1 MKTPNRVA
9 FGGCPMN
16 KLLLVSLGLVLGI
29 AVGRGV
35 AMPYLSAHASGPEV
49 RFPQLTMAELN
60 DSQRTLAREVIRI
73 SSTGLGG
80 PYNSMLRS
88 PVMGERLFA
97 LLDYLRFHT
106 SLPHRLNEFAILI
119 QARIW
124 TSQVEWRA
132 HYPLAIKAGL
142 SKAVADDL
150 AEGKRP
156 ASMQPDEAVVYDLCT
171 ELSTKHEVSDSTF
184 KRARAILTDQ
194 QLVDLVA
201 VSGTYVLTA
210 MLLKNAAEE
219 GTPDGKIPL
228 LKPIPL
234 R

>member
-1 MKTPNRVA
+1 
-9 FGGCPMN
+9 MN
-16 KLLLVSLGLVLGI
+16 KLLFVSLGLVLGV
-29 AVGRGV
+29 ALRVGV
-35 AMPYLSAHASGPEV
+35 AAPNLGAYPSGKEA
-49 RFPQLTMAELN
+49 RFPQLTMDQLGG
-60 DSQRTLAREVIRI
+60 SQRTLAQQVVKI

-119 QARIW
+119 QGRIW

-142 SKAVADDL
+142 SKAVAGDL

-156 ASMQPDEAVVYDLCT
+156 ASMQPDEAVVYDLCM
-171 ELSTKHEVSDSTF
+171 ELATKHEVSDATF
-184 KRARAILTDQ
+184 QRARALFTDQ

-219 GTPDGKIPL
+219 GTADGKIPL
-228 LKPIPL
+228 LKPIPS